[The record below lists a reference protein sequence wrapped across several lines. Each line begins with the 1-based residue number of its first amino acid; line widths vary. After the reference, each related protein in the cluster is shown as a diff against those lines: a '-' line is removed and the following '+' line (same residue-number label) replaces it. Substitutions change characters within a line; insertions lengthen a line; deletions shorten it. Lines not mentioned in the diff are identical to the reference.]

1 MDSSPQCFGYSTPEV
16 GPLPNR
22 DTLKWLQ
29 SLDLPVALRHPRRD
43 AANGRLVAGIFLKY
57 FPEDVLLTAFPNG
70 TSAKCKQENW
80 KMLQRIA
87 AKRDIF
93 FEDDIVRKI
102 TQGEPGAATALLEGL
117 HQQLG
122 SRSVVHEGEAGPG
135 HAGGAD
141 PSKPLA
147 HASTLTRRSSV
158 SIGLTGLKEIS
169 KAAASALAKQ
179 AAGPTKPGLAL
190 DLPDD
195 LGPSHTG
202 LTARQTP
209 RLGRRASLLNG
220 RAGFGQQ
227 VAVSEEELD
236 ANPLGGLLPI
246 PPVAGHEKG
255 FELGPVTITHL
266 DNLDAVI
273 AWRQKVN
280 AM

>member
-1 MDSSPQCFGYSTPEV
+1 MAAVMDSSPQCFGYSTPEV

-122 SRSVVHEGEAGPG
+122 SR
-135 HAGGAD
+135 
-141 PSKPLA
+141 
-147 HASTLTRRSSV
+147 RR
-158 SIGLTGLKEIS
+158 
-169 KAAASALAKQ
+169 
-179 AAGPTKPGLAL
+179 
-190 DLPDD
+190 
-195 LGPSHTG
+195 
-202 LTARQTP
+202 R
-209 RLGRRASLLNG
+209 
-220 RAGFGQQ
+220 
-227 VAVSEEELD
+227 
-236 ANPLGGLLPI
+236 
-246 PPVAGHEKG
+246 
-255 FELGPVTITHL
+255 
-266 DNLDAVI
+266 
-273 AWRQKVN
+273 
-280 AM
+280 